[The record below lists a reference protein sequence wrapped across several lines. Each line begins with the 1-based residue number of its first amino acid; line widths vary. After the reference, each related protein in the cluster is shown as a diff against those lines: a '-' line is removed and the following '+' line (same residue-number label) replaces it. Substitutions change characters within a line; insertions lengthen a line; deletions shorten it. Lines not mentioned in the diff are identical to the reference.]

1 MGIICVIFLGIIFV
15 KKKKKET
22 SNLENPMTEVSAVK
36 ISEYDPR
43 IKVEIQES
51 LGKDIAILVN
61 FNGNVVKKINTKIDN
76 ICKMGGSRW
85 VH

>member
-61 FNGNVVKKINTKIDN
+61 FNGNVVKKINTKID
-76 ICKMGGSRW
+76 KS
-85 VH
+85 